1 MRILAGRLRYQH
13 RPPQLFRSAAG
24 VARTWLPGW
33 QPARAQRLAQR
44 LALQSALAAA
54 RWVSLGRV
62 VQQQEPLLQALQAR
76 RLQVLQVQ
84 LPVLPPLQG
93 WRVWTPLGAW
103 LRVQAHP

>member
-1 MRILAGRLRYQH
+1 
-13 RPPQLFRSAAG
+13 

-33 QPARAQRLAQR
+33 QPARAQRLA
-44 LALQSALAAA
+44 LPSALAAA

-76 RLQVLQVQ
+76 RLQVLQVL

>member
-1 MRILAGRLRYQH
+1 M
-13 RPPQLFRSAAG
+13 
-24 VARTWLPGW
+24 ARTWLPDW
-33 QPARAQRLAQR
+33 QPVRAQRLV
-44 LALQSALAAA
+44 LPSALAAA

-76 RLQVLQVQ
+76 RLQVLQVL

-103 LRVQAHP
+103 LRAQAHP

>member
-1 MRILAGRLRYQH
+1 
-13 RPPQLFRSAAG
+13 

-33 QPARAQRLAQR
+33 QPARAQRLA
-44 LALQSALAAA
+44 LPSALAAA

-76 RLQVLQVQ
+76 RLQVLQVL

-93 WRVWTPLGAW
+93 WRVWTPVGAW

>member
-1 MRILAGRLRYQH
+1 MRILAGRLRYQYS
-13 RPPQLFRSAAG
+13 PPQQFKSAAG

-33 QPARAQRLAQR
+33 QPARAQRLVPP
-44 LALQSALAAA
+44 SALAAA
-54 RWVSLGRV
+54 GWVSPGRV
-62 VQQQEPLLQALQAR
+62 VQQQAPPLQALQAR
-76 RLQVLQVQ
+76 RLQVLQVP

>member
-1 MRILAGRLRYQH
+1 MRILAGRLRYQPGPH
-13 RPPQLFRSAAG
+13 THTGPFRSAAG

-33 QPARAQRLAQR
+33 QPARAQRLA
-44 LALQSALAAA
+44 LPSAMAAA

-62 VQQQEPLLQALQAR
+62 VQQEAPLLQALQAR
-76 RLQVLQVQ
+76 RLQ
-84 LPVLPPLQG
+84 VLPPLQG

>member
-1 MRILAGRLRYQH
+1 M
-13 RPPQLFRSAAG
+13 
-24 VARTWLPGW
+24 ARTWLPGW
-33 QPARAQRLAQR
+33 QPARAQW
-44 LALQSALAAA
+44 LALPSALAAA

-76 RLQVLQVQ
+76 RLQVLQVLLQ
-84 LPVLPPLQG
+84 VLLPVLPPLQG

>member
-1 MRILAGRLRYQH
+1 M
-13 RPPQLFRSAAG
+13 
-24 VARTWLPGW
+24 ARTWLPGW
-33 QPARAQRLAQR
+33 QPARAQRLA
-44 LALQSALAAA
+44 LPSALAAA

-76 RLQVLQVQ
+76 RLQVLQVL